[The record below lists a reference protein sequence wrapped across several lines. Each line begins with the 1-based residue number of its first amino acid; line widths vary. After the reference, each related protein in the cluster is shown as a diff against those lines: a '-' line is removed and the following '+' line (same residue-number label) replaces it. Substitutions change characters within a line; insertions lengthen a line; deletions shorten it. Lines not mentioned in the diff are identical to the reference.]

1 MKYNKSIIVPIIA
14 LICLAIK
21 QFIGVDIDEGVQ
33 GQVVDIGG
41 SVVALVATLYG
52 IFKNHK

>member
-1 MKYNKSIIVPIIA
+1 
-14 LICLAIK
+14 LAIK